1 MNAKTIPY
9 LLAALL
15 GLSLAMS
22 GCGEDR
28 WAAYATQTATD
39 RWIDDTM
46 RVWYYWA
53 EEMPESKNLNY
64 FQAPATFFKGLLNA
78 SDKFSSIDSL
88 YTTGAATRSIGST
101 DYSYGMEY
109 SVTKVNDTA
118 YYAHVLY
125 TVADSPAGEAGLQR
139 GDWVMSLNGAPLTK
153 KNYTAL
159 LGGPAAEIT
168 VGSYDAESKQVVA
181 TGENPRRL
189 PAARAVD
196 DNPVHCVKAFDV
208 NGIRVGYLA
217 YNHFTPG
224 TAYSATAMGSAT
236 NYDDDLRQASTQLA
250 EAGISELVLDLRYNN
265 GGYVSCAQ
273 LLATL
278 LAPASALGQPLALLE
293 YNARLQS
300 VEMMLDASRI
310 GQGTNLD
317 LKRLFV
323 LTSGETASASEMVI
337 NCLMPY
343 LEVIQIGT
351 TTVGKNMGARSFDNA
366 AQMVTMTPMICKIY
380 NALGKSDYD
389 KGFSPASS
397 LRMDENSYLANF
409 FPLGNPEEALLSAA
423 LSYIA
428 GESGGDAKGDAASST
443 RSSSSTRSTAPQ
455 VKLEQIAT
463 SLTRRATKGVM
474 IE

>member
-1 MNAKTIPY
+1 MKARMIPY
-9 LLAALL
+9 IMALLL
-15 GLSLAMS
+15 GLNLAMS

-53 EEMPESKNLNY
+53 EQMPESKNLNY
-64 FQAPATFFKGLLNA
+64 FQAPATFFKGLLHA
-78 SDKFSSIDSL
+78 SDKFSTIDSL
-88 YTTGAATRSIGST
+88 FTSPASTRSISST

-125 TVADSPAGEAGLQR
+125 TVAGSPADEAGLQR
-139 GDWVMSLNGAPLTK
+139 GDWVMSLNGAPLTS

-159 LGGPAAEIT
+159 LGGTAAEIV
-168 VGSYDAESKQVVA
+168 VGRYDADLNQVVA
-181 TGENPRRL
+181 LDEPARRL
-189 PAARAVD
+189 PAARPID
-196 DNPVHCVKAFDV
+196 DNPVYCVKAFDV
-208 NGIRVGYLA
+208 QGTRVGYLA

-224 TAYSATAMGSAT
+224 SAYSATALGSAT

-250 EAGISELVLDLRYNN
+250 AAGITELVLDLRYNN
-265 GGYVSCAQ
+265 GGYISCAQ

-278 LAPASALGQPLALLE
+278 LAPASALGQPLATLE
-293 YNARLQS
+293 YNAHFQP
-300 VEMMLDASRI
+300 VEMSLDASRI

-323 LTSGETASASEMVI
+323 LTTGATASASEMVM
-337 NCLMPY
+337 NCLQPY
-343 LEVIQIGT
+343 MEVIQIGT

-366 AQMVTMTPMICKIY
+366 DQMITITPMICKIY
-380 NALGKSDYD
+380 NALGQSDYD
-389 KGFSPASS
+389 KGFSASTS
-397 LRMDENSYLANF
+397 ALRIDENNYLAHF
-409 FPLGNPEEALLSAA
+409 LPLGTPEEALLSTA

-428 GESGGDAKGDAASST
+428 GQAGSESVSEA
-443 RSSSSTRSTAPQ
+443 STRSTPPLRQ
-455 VKLEQIAT
+455 EQIAS
-463 SLTRRATKGVM
+463 SLSRRATQGVM
-474 IE
+474 LE